1 MYKNKIKSDQV
12 SVIKRLGHMK
22 THKEAFLKA
31 VHFLKAMKN
40 ALLVAIVI
48 HPCSLSP
55 GSDAVLWKP

>member
-1 MYKNKIKSDQV
+1 MIEV

-48 HPCSLSP
+48 QPCSLSP

>member
-31 VHFLKAMKN
+31 IKN

-48 HPCSLSP
+48 QPCSLSP
-55 GSDAVLWKP
+55 GSNTVLWKP